1 MKTLSKLKMV
11 ILLLALV
18 LSLPMIANTN
28 NPITTSALSSAPS
41 EDAKTEVLLNR
52 LNEIKDMDKSNL
64 TRADK
69 KALRS
74 EVKAIKKSM
83 KASSRGIYLSVGAII
98 IIILILILIL

>member
-1 MKTLSKLKMV
+1 MKTVSKLKMG
-11 ILLLALV
+11 ILIMVLAF
-18 LSLPMIANTN
+18 SLPTLANTN
-28 NPITTSALSSAPS
+28 NPVTTSAISAAPS

-64 TRADK
+64 SRADK

-83 KASSRGIYLSVGAII
+83 KASSRGIYLSIGAVI
-98 IIILILILIL
+98 IIILLLILIL

>member
-1 MKTLSKLKMV
+1 MKTTSRLKM
-11 ILLLALV
+11 IILV
-18 LSLPMIANTN
+18 LVLTFSLPMIANTN
-28 NPITTSALSSAPS
+28 NPITTNSISAAPS

-74 EVKAIKKSM
+74 EVKAIKK
-83 KASSRGIYLSVGAII
+83 A
-98 IIILILILIL
+98 

>member
-1 MKTLSKLKMV
+1 MKTTSKLKM
-11 ILLLALV
+11 ISLLLVLV
-18 LSLPMIANTN
+18 FSIPMAANTN
-28 NPITTSALSSAPS
+28 NPITTTAISAAPS

-83 KASSRGIYLSVGAII
+83 KASSRGIYLSIGAVI
-98 IIILILILIL
+98 IIILLLILIL